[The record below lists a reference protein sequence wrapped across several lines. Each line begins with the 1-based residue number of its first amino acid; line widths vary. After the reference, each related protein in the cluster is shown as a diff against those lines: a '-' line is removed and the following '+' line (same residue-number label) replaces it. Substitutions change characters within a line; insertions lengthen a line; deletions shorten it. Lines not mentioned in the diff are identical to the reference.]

1 MSVGE
6 RGTVDDLD
14 VAEAHTRPRAVDE
27 RRPRGGT
34 DRGYDRP
41 VRRPALVLMML
52 AACGDDSSTTVDGAI
67 DHDAAPDAAPG
78 YRAEIVRELDFVRD
92 GHTFPVQ
99 LVRVHRPD
107 GKRTYV
113 HWIQSD
119 KPAPTPAVVST
130 DPYGGIGWSEEEI
143 DTRWSSRASGL
154 YDDTEQPDFDG
165 SAQITYQA
173 MTIDSVNDGE
183 YIHLLN
189 GFSALHV
196 HGRFYA
202 GGSVADEIEDMKA
215 GMWFLAEQ
223 PSVDRTK
230 VGVWGGSWGGF
241 ESAYASAFGDRRVA
255 PVVTVALYP
264 PVDFSEW
271 LPFGSTRLEPTFS
284 ALEGHRRRIEATT
297 GPLASADFTGL
308 RYADLCAGLP
318 DATLVLHD
326 ELDNLVPIRQSE
338 QLRASCG
345 ADAIYWRRA
354 TEPDPAAGTHGPLLE
369 EPAYPSAYT
378 YALAYLYRHLAPG
391 GTWIDAVSRPALVA
405 HLTTVRQAQMRGED
419 TSFAAP
425 RLRDLASPTMYM
437 LDFAMPAQLATGAEV
452 VATAVNAVWG
462 TSYTAATID
471 AALATGL
478 PPP

>member
-1 MSVGE
+1 LQE
-6 RGTVDDLD
+6 RIVDMI
-14 VAEAHTRPRAVDE
+14 VAM
-27 RRPRGGT
+27 RRLAI
-34 DRGYDRP
+34 
-41 VRRPALVLMML
+41 ALML
-52 AACGDDSSTTVDGAI
+52 AACGDDATMNPVDGATGS
-67 DHDAAPDAAPG
+67 DAAPDAAPT
-78 YRAEIVRELDFVRD
+78 YRAEVLQSLTFTRD
-92 GHTFPVQ
+92 GRSFPVE
-99 LVRVHRPD
+99 LVKVTRPD
-107 GKRTYV
+107 GKPTYV
-113 HWIQSD
+113 HWIHSD
-119 KPAPTPAVVST
+119 KPAPWPIVVST
-130 DPYGGIGWSEEEI
+130 DPYGGVAWSDDPI
-143 DTRWSSRASGL
+143 DARWSARPAGL

-165 SAQITYQA
+165 SAQVTYQPT
-173 MTIDSVNDGE
+173 TIDSVNDGE

-189 GFSALHV
+189 NNAALHI

-202 GGSVADEIEDMKA
+202 GGSVGDDIEDMKA

-223 PSVDRTK
+223 ASVDRSR

-241 ESAYASAFGDRRVA
+241 ESAYASALGDRRVA
-255 PVVTVALYP
+255 PTVTVALYP

-271 LPFGSTRLEPTFS
+271 LPYGHARAEPTYS

-297 GPLASADFTGL
+297 GPVATADFTGL
-308 RYADLCAGLP
+308 RYADLCPGLP

-338 QLRASCG
+338 QLRAQCG

-369 EPAYPSAYT
+369 EPTYPSAYT
-378 YALAYLYRHLAPG
+378 YALAYLYRHLAPAG
-391 GTWIDAVSRPALVA
+391 PWITAVSRPALVA

-425 RLRDLASPTMYM
+425 RLRDLTHAQMFA
-437 LDFAMPAQLATGAEV
+437 LDFAQPAQLATGAEV

-462 TSYTAATID
+462 TSYTMANID
-471 AALATGL
+471 AALAAGL